1 MTLTL
6 TKTEMARLCGV
17 TTETLRTWL
26 NVRYYSDL
34 EKLGYTKNQKVLLPR
49 QVEYLCGKLDI
60 EKEVRP

>member
-6 TKTEMARLCGV
+6 TKTELAALCGV
-17 TTETLRTWL
+17 TTETVRTWL

-34 EKLGYTKNQKVLLPR
+34 EKLGYSKTQKVLLPK

-60 EKEVRP
+60 DKEVKP

>member
-49 QVEYLCGKLDI
+49 QVEYLCGKLDL